1 MYHSSPNFKSLI
13 KVLPFLEYVLIKV
26 LMQFLET
33 NSGKVIQLDGH
44 YKTAHL
50 IFLKM
55 PITTLYLVGIK
66 LTFTFLLG

>member
-1 MYHSSPNFKSLI
+1 
-13 KVLPFLEYVLIKV
+13 
-26 LMQFLET
+26 MQFLET

-50 IFLKM
+50 IVLKM